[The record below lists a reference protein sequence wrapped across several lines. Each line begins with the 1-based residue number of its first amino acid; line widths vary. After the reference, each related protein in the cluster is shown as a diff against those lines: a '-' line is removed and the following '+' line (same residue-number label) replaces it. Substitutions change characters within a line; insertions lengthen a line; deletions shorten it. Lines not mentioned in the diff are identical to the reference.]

1 VRTLELGK
9 DRRAR
14 VWLGELPDAA
24 CPTVRTLTHTIA
36 AGRESQNFVEL
47 AAIEVF
53 VPLGPRSMY
62 GLLGGQMKPNAAS
75 NNLRISVSVSAANER
90 LLADSLAMRGDVVR
104 VGLPAEYAQ
113 AVLAGVNLA
122 KGELNALN
130 AGRLSINR
138 AAHGAIASCEAVYKH
153 LAAILVKLFNA
164 VSLEPSD
171 DELVKLF
178 PPTFS

>member
-1 VRTLELGK
+1 MRILELGK
-9 DRRAR
+9 YRRAR
-14 VWLGELPDAA
+14 VWIGNLPDAA
-24 CPTVRTLTHTIA
+24 CPSVKTLTHTIA
-36 AGRESQNFVEL
+36 AGGELQNGLRL

-62 GLLGGQMKPNAAS
+62 GLLGGQFEPDATGQLTIDVN
-75 NNLRISVSVSAANER
+75 VSTATER
-90 LLADSLAMRGDVVR
+90 LFADSLTVKGDQVR

-122 KGELNALN
+122 HSEMDAL
-130 AGRLSINR
+130 ASGKLSFNC
-138 AAHGAIASCEAVYKH
+138 AAHGAIGSCEAVYKH
-153 LAAILVKLFNA
+153 LAAVLVKLFNA
-164 VSLEPSD
+164 ASLELSD